1 MLSRRTRAGV
11 VAAMV
16 LTLSMTTVIST
27 PAAGAPIPA
36 STRPSV
42 LLPDTSAATAGP
54 VVGRAAI
61 AAMPPVAQAPAHAA
75 AAASP
80 PVFMSDSICT
90 YNGKPLT
97 TYVSG
102 LTGGCFSSL
111 LGGYDPLD
119 NCFWKKLNPQPPAGD
134 PLWQG
139 QSPSTGGQL
148 YTVTCETH
156 NSVNVG
162 NAAATVQY
170 SLNPPLNLAPVT
182 GTNLLIQ
189 LAVNAFVQG
198 LAVVPIPQTGN
209 APPNGA
215 AVVGLP
221 IWMWADIPHPFWDQ
235 LAGSANIPFVGKVS
249 IILEGEQVDWDMGD
263 GQHIM
268 CSTPGTAYTKPALP
282 NVAYEVYTGTAG
294 PSPDCGYKY
303 KTSGTYGVTA
313 TVTWLAAFQLGKN
326 NSGTFVVSRTTAIKP
341 ITIGELQAVTE

>member
-1 MLSRRTRAGV
+1 MLNRRTRAGV
-11 VAAMV
+11 VAVVA
-16 LTLSMTTVIST
+16 LALSMTALIST
-27 PAAGAPIPA
+27 PVAGAPVSN
-36 STRPSV
+36 STGPSV
-42 LLPDTSAATAGP
+42 MLPDTSAATAGS
-54 VVGRAAI
+54 VIGHAAL
-61 AAMPPVAQAPAHAA
+61 AALPPVAQAPVHAA
-75 AAASP
+75 AAAP
-80 PVFMSDSICT
+80 PPTLMSDSICT
-90 YNGKPLT
+90 YNGNPVSK
-97 TYVSG
+97 YVSG
-102 LTGGCFSSL
+102 LTGGCFSPV

-119 NCFWKKLNPQPPAGD
+119 NCFWKQMNPQPPAGD

-139 QSPSTGGQL
+139 QDPKNGGKL
-148 YTVTCETH
+148 YSVTCETH
-156 NSVNVG
+156 NATNVG

-189 LAVNAFVQG
+189 VAVDAFVQA

-215 AVVGLP
+215 GVVGLP

-235 LAGSANIPFVGKVS
+235 LSGSANVPLLGKLS
-249 IILEGEQVDWDMGD
+249 ITLEGEQIVWDMGD
-263 GQHIM
+263 GHTIM

-294 PSPDCGYKY
+294 PSPDCGYTY
-303 KTSGTYGVTA
+303 KTSGTYGITA

-341 ITIGELQAVTE
+341 MTIGELQAVTE